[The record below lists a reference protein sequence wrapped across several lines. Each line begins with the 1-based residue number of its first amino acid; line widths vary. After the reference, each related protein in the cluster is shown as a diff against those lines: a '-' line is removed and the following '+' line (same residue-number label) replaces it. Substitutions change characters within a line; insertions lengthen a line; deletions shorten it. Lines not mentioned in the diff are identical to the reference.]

1 MNQTPYYANRN
12 MRKKGDTKERPEQKL
27 LFEIL
32 EHHISLHSKLEM
44 EYKVHY
50 KTEFGTEKD
59 ATLDIYLEFIDR
71 KYAIR
76 MMGGYHDR
84 DYQEKKDDLQ
94 DAYLKDLG
102 YQVID
107 ISYVRCE
114 NLFKRHDRLLYVGE
128 LILAYKEVLPMLRGL
143 GLPAKHSPV
152 WIKNSEH
159 RRQ

>member
-1 MNQTPYYANRN
+1 MNRQPFFASTN
-12 MRKKGDTKERPEQKL
+12 MRKKGDTKKRPEQKL

-32 EHHISLHSKLEM
+32 ENHISLHSKLEM

-50 KTEFGTEKD
+50 RTEFDTEKD

-76 MMGGYHDR
+76 MMGGYHDT
-84 DYQEKKDDLQ
+84 DHQEKKDDLQ
-94 DAYLKDLG
+94 AAYLKELG

-107 ISYVRCE
+107 VGYVRCPY
-114 NLFKRHDRLLYVGE
+114 LFKRHETKLYVGE
-128 LILAYKEVLPMLRGL
+128 LILAYKEVLPMLRGV
-143 GLPAKHSPV
+143 GLPPKHSPA